1 MPTCVGNARTPLNPI
16 APRLYGSIRLNAA
29 DKRECRGSGFYSR
42 IGGMGMMIGNP
53 NDDEQVDLLGISRR
67 EKRLHGT
74 VYALLMLGWI
84 AFASADALMGGCRAA
99 QYPQTGCIIEAV
111 TSINIAA
118 LPALLATIALVWF
131 GRSTRAVFRRM
142 LMVLPVIRDKYAE
155 NLEAAEARG
164 VERGVA
170 IGEERGIAI
179 GEARGEERG
188 EERGVAI
195 GEERGE
201 ARGVAIGEAKIK
213 ADSKAWYARK
223 QRAEDNDEP
232 FDEPPPWEE

>member
-1 MPTCVGNARTPLNPI
+1 MMTGNL
-16 APRLYGSIRLNAA
+16 
-29 DKRECRGSGFYSR
+29 
-42 IGGMGMMIGNP
+42 

-99 QYPQTGCIIEAV
+99 QYPQTGCIMEV
-111 TSINIAA
+111 VRSINVAVF
-118 LPALLATIALVWF
+118 PAMLATIALVWF
-131 GRSTRAVFRRM
+131 GRSIRAVFRRL
-142 LMVLPVIRDKYAE
+142 LMVLPVIRDKYEE
-155 NLEAAEARG
+155 NIKAAEARG

-179 GEARGEERG
+179 GEERGIAIG

-195 GEERGE
+195 GEARGE
-201 ARGVAIGEAKIK
+201 AIGEAKIK

>member
-1 MPTCVGNARTPLNPI
+1 
-16 APRLYGSIRLNAA
+16 
-29 DKRECRGSGFYSR
+29 
-42 IGGMGMMIGNP
+42 MGMMTDNP
-53 NDDEQVDLLGISRR
+53 NADEQVDLLGISRR

-74 VYALLMLGWI
+74 VYALIMLGWI
-84 AFASADALMGGCRAA
+84 VFASADALMGGCRAA
-99 QYPQTGCIIEAV
+99 QFPQTGCIMEV
-111 TSINIAA
+111 VRSINIAV
-118 LPALLATIALVWF
+118 LPAMLATIALIWLW
-131 GRSTRAVFRRM
+131 RSIRAVFRRL

-155 NLEAAEARG
+155 NLKEAEA
-164 VERGVA
+164 RGVA

-179 GEARGEERG
+179 GEERGVAIGEKRG

-213 ADSKAWYARK
+213 ADAKAWYARK

>member
-1 MPTCVGNARTPLNPI
+1 MPQQWFL
-16 APRLYGSIRLNAA
+16 
-29 DKRECRGSGFYSR
+29 SR

-74 VYALLMLGWI
+74 VYALIMLGWI

-99 QYPQTGCIIEAV
+99 QFPQTGCIMEV
-111 TSINIAA
+111 VRSINIAA
-118 LPALLATIALVWF
+118 LPAMLATIALVWLW
-131 GRSTRAVFRRM
+131 RSIRAVFRRM

-155 NLEAAEARG
+155 NLKEAEARG

-179 GEARGEERG
+179 GEARGVERGVAIG

-195 GEERGE
+195 GEERGVAIGE
-201 ARGVAIGEAKIK
+201 ARGVEIGEAKIK
-213 ADSKAWYARK
+213 ADAKAWYTRK

>member
-1 MPTCVGNARTPLNPI
+1 MMTGNAN
-16 APRLYGSIRLNAA
+16 Y
-29 DKRECRGSGFYSR
+29 
-42 IGGMGMMIGNP
+42 
-53 NDDEQVDLLGISRR
+53 DEQVDLLGISRR

-74 VYALLMLGWI
+74 VYALIMLGWI
-84 AFASADALMGGCRAA
+84 AFASADALMGGCGAA
-99 QYPQTGCIIEAV
+99 QYPQTGCIMEV
-111 TSINIAA
+111 VRSINVAVF
-118 LPALLATIALVWF
+118 PAMLATIALVWLW
-131 GRSTRAVFRRM
+131 RSIRAVFRRLM
-142 LMVLPVIRDKYAE
+142 MVLPVIRDKYAE
-155 NLEAAEARG
+155 NLKEAEARG

-179 GEARGEERG
+179 GVAMGEARGEERG
-188 EERGVAI
+188 VAIGEARGVERGVAI

-201 ARGVAIGEAKIK
+201 ERGVAIGEAKIK

>member
-1 MPTCVGNARTPLNPI
+1 
-16 APRLYGSIRLNAA
+16 
-29 DKRECRGSGFYSR
+29 
-42 IGGMGMMIGNP
+42 MMTDNP
-53 NDDEQVDLLGISRR
+53 NADEQVDLLGISRR

-74 VYALLMLGWI
+74 VYALLMLAWI
-84 AFASADALMGGCRAA
+84 AIALTDALMGGCGAA
-99 QYPQTGCIIEAV
+99 QFPQTGCIIETV
-111 TSINIAA
+111 KSTNIAVF
-118 LPALLATIALVWF
+118 PAMLATIALVWLW
-131 GRSTRAVFRRM
+131 RSTRAVFRRM

-155 NLEAAEARG
+155 NLKEAEARG

-188 EERGVAI
+188 VAI
-195 GEERGE
+195 GEERGV
-201 ARGVAIGEAKIK
+201 AR
-213 ADSKAWYARK
+213 SKAWYARK

>member
-1 MPTCVGNARTPLNPI
+1 MT
-16 APRLYGSIRLNAA
+16 
-29 DKRECRGSGFYSR
+29 
-42 IGGMGMMIGNP
+42 GNP

-74 VYALLMLGWI
+74 VYALIMLGWI

-99 QYPQTGCIIEAV
+99 QYPQTGCIMEV
-111 TSINIAA
+111 VRSINIAV
-118 LPALLATIALVWF
+118 LPAMLSTIALVWLW
-131 GRSTRAVFRRM
+131 RSIRAVIRRLM
-142 LMVLPVIRDKYAE
+142 MVLPVIRDKYAE
-155 NLEAAEARG
+155 NIKAAEA
-164 VERGVA
+164 RGVA

-179 GEARGEERG
+179 GEERGIAIG

-195 GEERGE
+195 GEKRGEERGV
-201 ARGVAIGEAKIK
+201 ARGVAIGEAKIR
-213 ADSKAWYARK
+213 ADAKAWYARK